1 MARQLRS
8 TITSGGQL
16 ELSLIDVETPAPGPD
31 QVVVRVE
38 AAPINPSDLGLL
50 LGPADMSQAQASGS
64 PDHPI
69 VTAPIPAQLLPALAD
84 RFDEP
89 MAAGNEGAGVVVEA
103 GSSDAAQALLGKT
116 VALLAREMY
125 AQFRVVDVAQCL
137 VLREGTTSAEGASC
151 FVNPLTVLGMVET
164 MRLEGHTALVHTAA
178 ASNLG
183 VMLQKVCT
191 DEGIDLVNIV
201 RRPQHVELLRGIGAR
216 YVCDTSAPS
225 FEDDLRAALTE
236 TGATLAFD
244 ATGGGRL
251 ATQILSGMEAAA
263 MANAPGFNRYGSSVH
278 KQVYIYGGLDTSPTV
293 LHRNFGLAWG
303 LGGWLLTPFLERVGP
318 EAAERLRQR
327 VADEVTT
334 TFASHYAK
342 EISLAE
348 VLEPGAHRG
357 LQQARDRREVPR
369 STRTKTSAELS
380 RALAGCWK
388 AHLCH
393 SVTSPPAERGES
405 KSGRVD
411 FFSSL
416 LVRALRGHD
425 GRHALHAAEGVDLA
439 AVAVE
444 VAHHVQRDGLA
455 DALGAVSSR
464 DLAIEVCVGGIGEE
478 LRGALED
485 GLLVAAEGVDVGDVD
500 LLRIFVRHARADA
513 VEGQAGPGG
522 PLFAPELGLPG
533 DAADDQVFDP
543 RGVPETPGDRVAALL
558 RDEVKLLV
566 GAVAGV
572 DQCGVRE
579 V

>member
-50 LGPADMSQAQASGS
+50 LGPADVSQATASGS
-64 PDHPI
+64 PDNP
-69 VTAPIPAQLLPALAD
+69 VLTAPIPPHLLPALAD

-125 AQFRVVDVAQCL
+125 AQFRVVNVAQCL
-137 VLREGTTSAEGASC
+137 VLREGTTPAEGASC

-201 RRPQHVELLRGIGAR
+201 RRPQHVELLREIGAR
-216 YVCDTSAPS
+216 YVCDTSAAS
-225 FEDDLRAALTE
+225 FDDDLRAALTE

-348 VLEPGAHRG
+348 VLDLENIA
-357 LQQARDRREVPR
+357 VYN
-369 STRTKTSAELS
+369 K
-380 RALAGCWK
+380 RA
-388 AHLCH
+388 
-393 SVTSPPAERGES
+393 TGE
-405 KSGRVD
+405 KY
-411 FFSSL
+411 
-416 LVRALRGHD
+416 LVNPNKD
-425 GRHALHAAEGVDLA
+425 ID
-439 AVAVE
+439 
-444 VAHHVQRDGLA
+444 
-455 DALGAVSSR
+455 
-464 DLAIEVCVGGIGEE
+464 
-478 LRGALED
+478 
-485 GLLVAAEGVDVGDVD
+485 
-500 LLRIFVRHARADA
+500 
-513 VEGQAGPGG
+513 
-522 PLFAPELGLPG
+522 
-533 DAADDQVFDP
+533 
-543 RGVPETPGDRVAALL
+543 
-558 RDEVKLLV
+558 
-566 GAVAGV
+566 
-572 DQCGVRE
+572 
-579 V
+579 